1 MLAIRTS
8 SEPLERRMIGV
19 KEPDVGGLHLAAP
32 ETCMG
37 ITLVVEYLDSV
48 HYARRVV
55 VDVIY
60 TQPEELRIRE
70 VVACSYHCVCDM
82 SRLGR
87 CCLEVAELT
96 ELEETQRG
104 DRKLVM

>member
-1 MLAIRTS
+1 MSGNPCVAGTQQGSILAIRTS
-8 SEPLERRMIGV
+8 SEPLERRVIGV

-32 ETCMG
+32 ESCIG

-60 TQPEELRIRE
+60 T
-70 VVACSYHCVCDM
+70 
-82 SRLGR
+82 
-87 CCLEVAELT
+87 
-96 ELEETQRG
+96 
-104 DRKLVM
+104 